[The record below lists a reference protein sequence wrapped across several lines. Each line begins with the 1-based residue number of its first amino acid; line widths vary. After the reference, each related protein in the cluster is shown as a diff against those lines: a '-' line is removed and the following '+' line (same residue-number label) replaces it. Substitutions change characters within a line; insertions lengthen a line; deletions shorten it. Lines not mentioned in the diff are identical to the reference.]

1 SDGNGSH
8 WSTSKTPSYTKSV
21 SWQHHRRAVIQR
33 GVMKV
38 TILAQTPWLMLF
50 RMSGEEFLCLEPQTH
65 PVNAHNMQGQPGLQ
79 VLAQGERCHFAMQI
93 SVE

>member
-1 SDGNGSH
+1 
-8 WSTSKTPSYTKSV
+8 
-21 SWQHHRRAVIQR
+21 VISLD
-33 GVMKV
+33 VMKV

-93 SVE
+93 GIHGFAFHALAGARLFHLLL